1 MAPLPHCSITS
12 IVTKWNMT
20 RPLLTTGSV
29 DLLTYIHGK
38 ISSLSPANYS
48 RVSMNMIDHLCI
60 GILPRSL
67 HATIRQFFSAFVT
80 QQ

>member
-1 MAPLPHCSITS
+1 MAPLPHRSITS

-20 RPLLTTGSV
+20 RPLLTTGSA

-48 RVSMNMIDHLCI
+48 RVSMNMIDHLYI

-67 HATIRQFFSAFVT
+67 RQFFSAFVT
-80 QQ
+80 Q